1 MIANLNT
8 LRDSADDENAELII
22 AGDFNESWSK
32 GGSFKKWVAEESRMT
47 SILRERVK
55 EQEATKHANSWS
67 DIDCVLCSDG
77 LLGEGAVVAN
87 RCCHSPIF
95 ISIDSAST
103 GWERKTCKD
112 FEKNLVNSKES
123 DPEIRFYKKK
133 VIEEWQKERVQ
144 ELTEE
149 AKCET
154 GKNKKLEIQ

>member
-32 GGSFKKWVAEESRMT
+32 GGSFKNWVTEESRMT

-87 RCCHSPIF
+87 RCFHSPIF
-95 ISIDSAST
+95 ITIDSAKALV
-103 GWERKTCKD
+103 GRERRTKI
-112 FEKNLVNSKES
+112 SKRTWLMARS
-123 DPEIRFYKKK
+123 
-133 VIEEWQKERVQ
+133 
-144 ELTEE
+144 LTP
-149 AKCET
+149 KSSSS
-154 GKNKKLEIQ
+154 KRR